1 MLLAVLIVFAFVGAW
16 SIVVITIDIVFKVQK
31 NYHINELLVGMIE
44 NNGRRQL
51 LSVRKSG

>member
-31 NYHINELLVGMIE
+31 KLSHKRIISWDDRKY
-44 NNGRRQL
+44 NGI
-51 LSVRKSG
+51 VI